1 MLFSFKL
8 LQVQGC
14 WILTSLL
21 TCWIVGVRTLQPPA
35 TFSCVIQ
42 AGDGNSCA
50 SPAARQ
56 RPRLLDPHCAWHS
69 DSVFASWGFPT
80 PTDGLTVGDPAGW
93 WTGRVSGLPASVSF
107 KALPCRGS

>member
-14 WILTSLL
+14 RVLTSHLM
-21 TCWIVGVRTLQPPA
+21 CWNVGVRTLQHPA

-42 AGDGNSCA
+42 AGDGNSCV

-56 RPRLLDPHCAWHS
+56 RPRLLDPHCAWRS
-69 DSVFASWGFPT
+69 DSVFVSW
-80 PTDGLTVGDPAGW
+80 GLTVGDPAGW
-93 WTGRVSGLPASVSF
+93 WTGRVSGLLASASF
-107 KALPCRGS
+107 KARPCRGSR